1 LKRTPDP
8 RLTSYK
14 PLLKV
19 EVDVWEERKNWDFF
33 NLLLASPYYTNIKK
47 ISEVVS
53 IVLLAS

>member
-8 RLTSYK
+8 KLTSYK

-33 NLLLASPYYTNIKK
+33 NLLLVPPSYTKK
-47 ISEVVS
+47 IRELVS